1 MQEIMIKRL
10 KGFILFRTLVVTIL
24 LGSFYIFRIGYGTTV
39 YPAGFSLLIASLY
52 MLTIIYVVALRWIK
66 SASDYTAFVYIQIIN
81 DIIAEVFLL
90 YVTGGIAS
98 GFAFLFPLT
107 IVAASILLNRKAC
120 FIIATLCSV
129 LYGALIGLQFFEI
142 IPIAAN
148 FGGSVKEYFYNI
160 FANITAFYLIAFL
173 SGSLSERLRKTAKSL
188 EEKNIAV
195 NDLQT
200 FSRDMVESMPSGVLT
215 INMERKIITFNTSAQ
230 KITQYNYEEVAGKEP
245 EEIFPFLAKAKA
257 VTELERREGDIYR
270 NGKKIIIGIRFSTL
284 RNGSGEPIGQIG
296 VFQDLTELK
305 EMEAEI
311 RRSMKWASIGE
322 LSASIAHELRNPLAS
337 LKASVE
343 MLREKRVSGRH
354 ADHLMEIALSEMDR
368 LNNIVTDFLLYAKP
382 QRLNKTSFDLH
393 ESLKDVIML
402 LRSSEPNKK
411 NVNIYGN
418 LPGKLNI
425 TGDPEKLRQVFWNL
439 GINAINAVPEDG
451 TVNIYTDKQDDKIS
465 VIFHDNGIG
474 LSKED
479 IEKIFDPFYTT
490 KERGTGL
497 GLSIARRIAEEHN
510 GKIRVKSNGKGEG
523 ATFSVE
529 LPANNNLS

>member
-1 MQEIMIKRL
+1 MIKRL

-24 LGSFYIFRIGYGTTV
+24 LGSFYIFRINYGTTV
-39 YPAGFSLLIASLY
+39 YPAGFSFLIASLY
-52 MLTIIYVVALRWIK
+52 MLTIAYIIALRWVK
-66 SASDYTAFVYIQIIN
+66 SASGYNVFVYIQIIN
-81 DIIAEVFLL
+81 DIIAEAVLL

-120 FIIATLCSV
+120 FIIATLCSM
-129 LYGALIGLQFFEI
+129 LYGTLIGLQFFEI

-148 FGGSVKEYFYNI
+148 FGGTAKEYFYNI

-188 EEKNIAV
+188 EEKNIVV

-215 INMERKIITFNTSAQ
+215 INMERRIITFNTSAQ
-230 KITQYNYEEVAGKEP
+230 KITQYTYEEVAGKAP
-245 EEIFPFLAKAKA
+245 EEIFPFLVK
-257 VTELERREGDIYR
+257 VETEFERREGEIYR
-270 NGKKIIIGIRFSTL
+270 KGEKIIIGIRFSIL
-284 RNGSGEPIGQIG
+284 RNSSGEPIGQIG

-305 EMEAEI
+305 AMEAEI

-337 LKASVE
+337 LKASIE
-343 MLREKRVSGRH
+343 MLREKKLSGQH

-368 LNNIVTDFLLYAKP
+368 LDNIVTDFLLYAKP

-393 ESLKDVIML
+393 QSLKDVIML
-402 LRSSEPNKK
+402 LRSSEPDRK
-411 NVNIYGN
+411 NVNISEN

-425 TGDPEKLRQVFWNL
+425 TGDSEKLRQVFWNL
-439 GINAINAVPEDG
+439 GINAINAIPEDG
-451 TVNIYTDKQDDKIS
+451 IINIYTDKQDDKIS
-465 VIFHDNGIG
+465 VIFHDTGIG
-474 LSKED
+474 LSQED
-479 IEKIFDPFYTT
+479 IERIFDPFYTT

-497 GLSIARRIAEEHN
+497 GLSIAQRITEEHN
-510 GKIRVKSNGKGEG
+510 GKITVKSGGKGTG

-529 LPANNNLS
+529 LPANNLS

>member
-1 MQEIMIKRL
+1 MQKIMIKRL
-10 KGFILFRTLVVTIL
+10 KGFIIFRTLVVTIL
-24 LGSFYIFRIGYGTTV
+24 LGSFYIFRISYGTTV
-39 YPAGFSLLIASLY
+39 YPAGFSFLIASLY
-52 MLTIIYVVALRWIK
+52 MLTIIYTIALRWVK
-66 SASDYTAFVYIQIIN
+66 SASGYTIFVYIQIIN
-81 DIIAEVFLL
+81 DIIAESVLL

-120 FIIATLCSV
+120 FIIATLCSM
-129 LYGALIGLQFFEI
+129 LYGSLIGLQFFEI
-142 IPIAAN
+142 IPISAS
-148 FGGSVKEYFYNI
+148 FGGTAKEYFYNI

-188 EEKNIAV
+188 EEKNIVV

-215 INMERKIITFNTSAQ
+215 INMERRIITFNTSAQ
-230 KITQYNYEEVAGKEP
+230 KITQYNYEDVAGKTP
-245 EEIFPFLAKAKA
+245 EEIFPFLVKAE
-257 VTELERREGDIYR
+257 TEFERREGEIYR
-270 NGKKIIIGIRFSTL
+270 NGEKIIIGIRFSIL
-284 RNGSGEPIGQIG
+284 RNSSGEPIGQIG

-305 EMEAEI
+305 AMESEI

-343 MLREKRVSGRH
+343 MLREKKLSGQH
-354 ADHLMEIALSEMDR
+354 ADHLMKIALSEMDR
-368 LNNIVTDFLLYAKP
+368 LDNIVTDFLLYAKP

-393 ESLKDVIML
+393 QSLKDVIML
-402 LRSSEPNKK
+402 LRSSEPDRK
-411 NVNIYGN
+411 NVNISEN

-425 TGDPEKLRQVFWNL
+425 TGDSEKLRQVFWNL
-439 GINAINAVPEDG
+439 GINAVNAIPENG
-451 TVNIYTDKQDDKIS
+451 TVNIYTDKQYEKIS
-465 VIFHDNGIG
+465 VIFHDTGIG
-474 LSKED
+474 LSQED

-497 GLSIARRIAEEHN
+497 GLSIAKRIAEEHN
-510 GKIRVKSNGKGEG
+510 GKITVKSGGKGTG

-529 LPANNNLS
+529 LPANNLS

>member
-24 LGSFYIFRIGYGTTV
+24 LGSFYIFRISYGTTV
-39 YPAGFSLLIASLY
+39 YPAGFSFLIASLY
-52 MLTIIYVVALRWIK
+52 MLTIIYIIALRWVK
-66 SASDYTAFVYIQIIN
+66 SASGYTVFIYIQIIN
-81 DIIAEVFLL
+81 DIIAEAILL

-107 IVAASILLNRKAC
+107 IVASSILLNRKAC
-120 FIIATLCSV
+120 FIIATLCSM
-129 LYGALIGLQFFEI
+129 LYGMLIGLQFFEI
-142 IPIAAN
+142 IPVAAN
-148 FGGSVKEYFYNI
+148 FGGNAKEYFYNI

-188 EEKNIAV
+188 EEKNIVV

-200 FSRDMVESMPSGVLT
+200 FRRDMVESMPSGVLT

-230 KITQYNYEEVAGKEP
+230 KITQYNYDEVAGKTP
-245 EEIFPFLAKAKA
+245 EEIFPFLAKAE
-257 VTELERREGDIYR
+257 TEFERREGDIYR
-270 NGKKIIIGIRFSTL
+270 NGKKIIIGIRFSIL
-284 RNGSGEPIGQIG
+284 RDSSGNSIGQIG

-305 EMEAEI
+305 AMEAEI

-343 MLREKRVSGRH
+343 MLREKKLSGQH

-368 LNNIVTDFLLYAKP
+368 LDNIVTDFLLYAKP

-393 ESLKDVIML
+393 QSLKDVIML
-402 LRSSEPNKK
+402 LRSSEPDRK
-411 NVNIYGN
+411 NVTISVN

-425 TGDPEKLRQVFWNL
+425 TGDSEKLRQVFWNL
-439 GINAINAVPEDG
+439 GLNAINAIAENG
-451 TVNIYTDKQDDKIS
+451 TLNIYTDKQDDKIS
-465 VIFHDNGIG
+465 VIFHDTGIG

-479 IEKIFDPFYTT
+479 IERIFDPFYTT
-490 KERGTGL
+490 KDGGTGL
-497 GLSIARRIAEEHN
+497 GLSIAQRIAEEHN
-510 GKIRVKSNGKGEG
+510 GKITVKSGGKGTG
-523 ATFSVE
+523 AIFSVQ
-529 LPANNNLS
+529 LPVNNNLP